1 MARLA
6 SLFIAKEKESGQ
18 PDIQEVAK
26 PHKAAYKILFV
37 DDEENVLKAMQRI
50 FRQENYTILTASSGP
65 EALKLLQKEPV
76 HVVVSDHRMP
86 EMTGADLLR
95 KIKDLYP
102 QTIRI
107 MLTGYADVNAIM
119 GAVNEGAVYKFITKP
134 WNDEDLRLTVS
145 LALEQ
150 YDLIEE
156 NKALKNQQKAQEKKI
171 KKLSRFVDVHRS
183 QVGQLFLKKKLIKKE
198 DLEKALAVQATT
210 NKILPVI
217 LMEMG
222 IVNEA
227 TIMKTIQSELG
238 INRVYPN
245 EFTVPNTLT
254 HLIPKKICK
263 NNLLVPLKNAEGRL
277 IIAMAD
283 PTDYMKVEDLTFI
296 TGLPI
301 QPVLSTQKE
310 ITDKLQELYGGDEAL
325 ESALSELDLTDP
337 TESIEI
343 FIDEE
348 DEEYDIDQLLE
359 TQDQPPAIRMVNA
372 IISNALRH
380 QASDVHIEPK
390 TKYIMVRYRIDGLLY
405 DKMHIPLAMH
415 PSIVSRIK
423 IMCEMDIA
431 ERRKPQDGRVTVK
444 TSSRMVDIR
453 ISTLPTI
460 SGEKIVLRI
469 LDKNAAIKD
478 IAEIGLA
485 DQDLVK
491 LSRLI
496 TQPQGMILATGPT
509 GSGKT
514 STLYSLLQKSATI
527 TKNYTTIEE
536 PVEYFMSLAE
546 QVSVRRKIGL
556 DFPII
561 LRAILRQDPN
571 VIMLGE
577 IRDFETSEVALHAA
591 LTGHLVLSTLHTNGS
606 VASIT
611 RLKDMGLKSYVI
623 SEALI
628 GIVAQRLVRRI
639 CQHCRID
646 HEPGE
651 EVLRSLKLSRKSLDF
666 KPRKGAGCSRCNQTG
681 YNGRIGVFEVFQ
693 IDGELKRLVYQGSTE
708 TELLET
714 ARWAGMTT
722 LLEDGL
728 SKVRAGLT
736 TFEEIIR
743 VFGEQNF
750 AGIKCPHCSVNL
762 EERYRFCPLC
772 GGTVTP
778 RCADCGKLL
787 ASNWKNC
794 PFCGKIQIN
803 GEMKNRQDEKEGAI
817 L

>member
-1 MARLA
+1 MSKLA
-6 SLFIAKEKESGQ
+6 PLFIEKENRSELLLSHQ
-18 PDIQEVAK
+18 DEEPLK
-26 PHKAAYKILFV
+26 TTYRILFV
-37 DDEENVLKAMQRI
+37 DDEQNVLNAMRRI
-50 FRQENYTILTASSGP
+50 FRQENYTILTALSGS
-65 EALKLLQKEPV
+65 EALQLLQKEPV
-76 HVVVSDHRMP
+76 HILISDHRMP
-86 EMTGADLLR
+86 EMTGAELLR
-95 KIKDLYP
+95 KIKELYP

-107 MLTGYADVNAIM
+107 MLTGHADVNAVM

-156 NKALKNQQKAQEKKI
+156 NKALKNHQKSQEKKI

-183 QVGQLFLKKKLIKKE
+183 QVGRLLLKEKWITKA
-198 DLEKALAVQATT
+198 DLEKALEIQNKTK
-210 NKILPVI
+210 KILPII

-222 IVNEA
+222 VVKEA
-227 TIMKTIQSELG
+227 TIMETIQSELG

-245 EFTVPNTLT
+245 EFTVPKTLT
-254 HLIPKKICK
+254 HLIPKTVCK
-263 NNLLVPLKNAEGRL
+263 NNMLVPLKKANNRL

-283 PTDYMKVEDLTFI
+283 PTDYMKVEDLTFF

-301 QPVLSTQKE
+301 QPVLSSQKE
-310 ITDKLQELYGGDEAL
+310 ITEKLKQLYDDGEVL
-325 ESALSELDLTDP
+325 EDALSELDLIDP
-337 TESIEI
+337 TENIEI
-343 FIDEE
+343 LLDDEDGESDIDE
-348 DEEYDIDQLLE
+348 LL
-359 TQDQPPAIRMVNA
+359 QAKDQPPAIRIVNA
-372 IISNALRH
+372 IISDALRH
-380 QASDVHIEPK
+380 GASDVHIEPK
-390 TKYIMVRYRIDGLLY
+390 TKYVMVRYRMDGLLH
-405 DKMHIPLAMH
+405 DKIHIPLSIH

-423 IMCEMDIA
+423 IMCELDIA

-444 TSSRMVDIR
+444 TSSRMVDMR

-460 SGEKIVLRI
+460 GGEKVVMRI
-469 LDKNAAIKD
+469 LDKSAAIKGVD
-478 IAEIGLA
+478 ELGLS
-485 DQDLVK
+485 DGDLAR
-491 LSRLI
+491 LLELI

-536 PVEYFMSLAE
+536 PVEYFMSMAE

-577 IRDFETSEVALHAA
+577 IRDFETAEVALHAA

-611 RLKDMGLKSYVI
+611 RLRDMGIQSYLI

-639 CQHCRID
+639 CQHCRTD
-646 HEPGE
+646 DNPDEK
-651 EVLRSLKLSRKSLDF
+651 VLRALKLTPKNLDF
-666 KPRKGAGCSRCNQTG
+666 KPQKGAGCPQCNKTG
-681 YNGRIGVFEVFQ
+681 YSGRIGVFEVFQ
-693 IDGELKRLVYQGSTE
+693 IEGTLKRMINQESTE
-708 TELLET
+708 TEVLEA

-728 SKVRAGLT
+728 SKVKAGIT

-743 VFGEQNF
+743 VLGTQNLT
-750 AGIKCPHCSVNL
+750 GIKCPHCLVYL
-762 EERYRFCPLC
+762 EERFRFCPFC

-778 RCADCGKLL
+778 RCSGCSRLL

-794 PFCGKIQIN
+794 PSCGETQIT
-803 GEMKNRQDEKEGAI
+803 GDK
-817 L
+817 

>member
-1 MARLA
+1 MTGLA
-6 SLFIAKEKESGQ
+6 SLFIANEKKSGK
-18 PDIQEVAK
+18 PDLQEVEK
-26 PHKAAYKILFV
+26 PRKAAYKILFV
-37 DDEENVLKAMQRI
+37 DDEENVLKTMRRI
-50 FRQENYTILTASSGP
+50 FRQENYTILTAPSGP
-65 EALKLLQKEPV
+65 EALDLLQKEPV

-156 NKALKNQQKAQEKKI
+156 NKALKIQQKTQEKKI

-183 QVGQLFLKKKLIKKE
+183 QLGRLLLNKKMIKKE
-198 DLEKALAVQATT
+198 ALEKALAVQNTT
-210 NKILPVI
+210 NKILPII

-227 TIMKTIQSELG
+227 TIMQTIQSELG
-238 INRVYPN
+238 INRVYPP
-245 EFTVPNTLT
+245 EFTVPTTLT
-254 HLIPKKICK
+254 HLISKKICE
-263 NNLLVPLKNAEGRL
+263 NNLLVPLKKADGRL
-277 IIAMAD
+277 IVAMAD
-283 PTDYMKVEDLTFI
+283 PTDYTKVDDLAFI

-301 QPVLSTQKE
+301 QSVLAAQKE
-310 ITDKLQELYGGDEAL
+310 ITDKLQELYGGDENL
-325 ESALSELDLTDP
+325 ESVFSELDLTDP

-343 FIDEE
+343 LIDEE
-348 DEEYDIDQLLE
+348 DEEYNIDQLLE
-359 TQDQPPAIRMVNA
+359 AQEQPPAIRMVNA
-372 IISNALRH
+372 IISDALRH

-390 TKYIMVRYRIDGLLY
+390 TKYVMVRYRIDGLLY
-405 DKMHIPLAMH
+405 DKIHIPLAMH

-431 ERRKPQDGRVTVK
+431 ERRKPQDGRVSVK
-444 TSSRMVDIR
+444 TSSRMVDMR
-453 ISTLPTI
+453 ISTLPTVG
-460 SGEKIVLRI
+460 GEKMVLRI
-469 LDKNAAIKD
+469 LDKSAAIKD
-478 IAEIGLA
+478 IAEIGLS
-485 DQDLVK
+485 DQSLEK

-496 TQPQGMILATGPT
+496 TQPQGMILVTGPT

-514 STLYSLLQKSATI
+514 STLYSLLQKGATI

-536 PVEYFMSLAE
+536 PVEYFMGLAE
-546 QVSVRRKIGL
+546 QVSIRRKIGL

-577 IRDFETSEVALHAA
+577 IRDFETAEVALHAA

-611 RLKDMGLKSYVI
+611 RLKDMGIKSYVI

-628 GIVAQRLVRRI
+628 GIAAQRLVRRI

-646 HEPGE
+646 DEPGE
-651 EVLRSLKLSRKSLDF
+651 EVLHSLKLSRKSLDF

-681 YNGRIGVFEVFQ
+681 YSGRIGVFEVFQ

-750 AGIKCPHCSVNL
+750 AGIKCPLCSVHL
-762 EERYRFCPLC
+762 EERFKFCPLC
-772 GGTVTP
+772 GGNVTP

-787 ASNWKNC
+787 ASNWRNC
-794 PFCGKIQIN
+794 PSCGKIQIT
-803 GEMKNRQDEKEGAI
+803 GDK
-817 L
+817 